1 MIDHLND
8 EILSIYI
15 LIIIIII
22 IMIVSEAVK
31 AGRVC
36 PFLIVQLFVVRNV
49 SK

>member
-1 MIDHLND
+1 MIDHLNG

-15 LIIIIII
+15 LIIIII